1 MTANHNN
8 DDKLNALMKSW
19 DAPATPPGLETRVAA
34 RIMEQRQRASVLPWS
49 PLKFAAATAIAAVVG
64 IFLGVTM
71 PVSDAAADTTEIIE
85 MLW

>member
-1 MTANHNN
+1 MTADHNN
-8 DDKLNALMKSW
+8 DDKLNTLMNAW
-19 DAPATPPGLETRVAA
+19 HAPAPQPGFETRIAA
-34 RIMEQRQRASVLPWS
+34 RIMGQRPHASILPWS
-49 PLKFAAATAIAAVVG
+49 PRKLAAATAIAAVIG